1 MDRKFLYNEEL
12 GRWWYARASD
22 RPHARAYRNIADF
35 IQASYARSPRLIV
48 DYACGA
54 GHLLSLLS
62 CRFPDSRLAG
72 LDGSEYLL
80 GLALRRFSRLPV
92 ECSRRISLIK
102 TPLPNLNLMRGRADL
117 VIFCFPNMVP
127 PDPEEGPKQKFRL
140 SQADREFAGTLAAL
154 AGKEND
160 DLPDAWTIQRSLE
173 QSRLISLNLRRL
185 LVPGGVCVR
194 IEYGTARREELSP
207 SELVEVSYEEGSLD
221 TTIEGKKRRQWFR
234 VSASS
239 YFRSRVLE
247 DVYQQTGDERNRNGG
262 YLITVLRAI

>member
-1 MDRKFLYNEEL
+1 MEREFLYNHEL
-12 GRWWYARASD
+12 GRWWCARASD

-35 IQASYARSPRLIV
+35 IRASYGRAPRLIV

-62 CRFPDSRLAG
+62 RRFTHSRLAG

-92 ECSRRISLIK
+92 DCSRRISLIK

-127 PDPEEGPKQKFRL
+127 SDSEEVAAQKDGL
-140 SQADREFAGTLAAL
+140 SHGDREVARTLALL
-154 AGKEND
+154 ARKENK
-160 DLPDAWTIQRSLE
+160 DLPDAFTIQSSLE
-173 QSRLISLNLRRL
+173 GNRMISLNLRRL
-185 LVPGGVCVR
+185 LVPGGLCVR
-194 IEYGTARREELSP
+194 VEYGTAQRDELSA
-207 SELVEVSYEEGSLD
+207 SEFVEVSYEEGSLD
-221 TTIEGKKRRQWFR
+221 MEVEGKKPRQWFR

-247 DVYQQTGDERNRNGG
+247 DVYEQTGDERDRDGG
-262 YLITVLRAI
+262 YIITVLRAI

>member
-1 MDRKFLYNEEL
+1 MDQGFLYNGEL
-12 GRWWYARASD
+12 GRWWYARAGD
-22 RPHARAYRNIADF
+22 RPHCRAYRNTADF
-35 IQASYARSPRLIV
+35 IQASYGRAPKLIV

-62 CRFPDSRLAG
+62 CRFPHSRLAG

-80 GLALRRFSRLPV
+80 GLALRRFSRLPAD
-92 ECSRRISLIK
+92 CARRISLIK

-117 VIFCFPNMVP
+117 VTFCFPNMVVS
-127 PDPEEGPKQKFRL
+127 DFEESAKQNPGL
-140 SQADREFAGTLAAL
+140 SQNDREVAKTLAVIARN
-154 AGKEND
+154 ENK
-160 DLPDAWTIQRSLE
+160 DLPDALTIQHSLE
-173 QSRLISLNLRRL
+173 RHRLISLNLRRL

-194 IEYGTARREELSP
+194 IEYGTVRREKLAP

-221 TTIEGKKRRQWFR
+221 MKVEGKKPRQWFR

-239 YFRSRVLE
+239 YFRSRVLD
-247 DVYQQTGDERNRNGG
+247 DVYQQTGDIRDRNGG